1 MEKLPPQSCRCFHD
15 SPDLSSTLVARPG
28 TPSSEENAE
37 LPVPVVTR
45 KRRRISMIDTPHAN
59 NLCQPYMRSHQ
70 DRPIAVEEEE
80 HRRLQELVRRGSAG
94 TRAAAQSRGM
104 HGLLAV
110 QTPSGEKRDNGP
122 SEAAS
127 RYLSNAQS
135 HNGVAALAT
144 RLSAI
149 SRIPPN
155 ESVGRKGIV
164 SSIGLRPGYGLMV
177 AFRKTKF
184 YRLFEGEL
192 PWP

>member
-1 MEKLPPQSCRCFHD
+1 MEKLSPQACRCFHD
-15 SPDLSSTLVARPG
+15 SPDLSSALVAPPG

-59 NLCQPYMRSHQ
+59 KSCQPSMRSHQ
-70 DRPIAVEEEE
+70 DRPIAVEEE

-127 RYLSNAQS
+127 RYLSNAQF

-192 PWP
+192 TWP